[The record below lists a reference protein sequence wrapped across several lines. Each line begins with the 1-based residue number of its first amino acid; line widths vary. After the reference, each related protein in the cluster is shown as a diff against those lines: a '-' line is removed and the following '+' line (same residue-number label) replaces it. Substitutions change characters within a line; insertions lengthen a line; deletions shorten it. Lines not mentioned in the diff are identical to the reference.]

1 MKKMISRKY
10 NECITPEKNK
20 IVKNPLW
27 WKKLRKG
34 ITSIGTGIVGSRLL
48 ALLLHIIVTPIGVSM
63 WFIRNLKN
71 AISVDIK
78 NHKNNARP
86 VFASAPYALAIAL
99 LTVGSIKLYS
109 VNPKAYI
116 DELIDSTKSKI
127 TEKVIERTVP
137 IVPTTRTKSFGKD
150 VTNTVENMKDTV
162 KDNVIWIG
170 ENLVTNPVVTTAEPE
185 PEPEVSEEIV
195 EEVVEEPANTV
206 EEVEEP
212 VNVNIGPAPIDPH
225 PQISDDVNKQAEAE
239 ASGEVVE
246 KNPEGATETPDVR
259 RSFVQ

>member
-1 MKKMISRKY
+1 MKIIREYNKY
-10 NECITPEKNK
+10 VTPEKNK

-27 WKKLRKG
+27 WIKLRKG
-34 ITSIGTGIVGSRLL
+34 ITSIGTGVVGSRLL

-63 WFIRNLKN
+63 WFVRNFKN
-71 AISVDIK
+71 AISVDIR
-78 NHKNNARP
+78 NRKNNARP
-86 VFASAPYALAIAL
+86 IFASAPYTLALALITA
-99 LTVGSIKLYS
+99 GSIKLYTM
-109 VNPKAYI
+109 NPKTYVN
-116 DELIDSTKSKI
+116 EFVDSAKTKI
-127 TEKVIERTVP
+127 AEKVIEKTVP
-137 IVPTTRTKSFGKD
+137 VVPTTRTKSFGKDD

-185 PEPEVSEEIV
+185 PEVEVSEEEIV
-195 EEVVEEPANTV
+195 EEVIEEPASTI
-206 EEVEEP
+206 EEP
-212 VNVNIGPAPIDPH
+212 EDIGPAPIDP
-225 PQISDDVNKQAEAE
+225 QVNETLNDVKERAEAE

>member
-1 MKKMISRKY
+1 MKIIREYNKY
-10 NECITPEKNK
+10 VTPEKNK
-20 IVKNPLW
+20 LVKNPLW
-27 WKKLRKG
+27 WIKIRKG

-48 ALLLHIIVTPIGVSM
+48 ALLLHIIATPIGASM
-63 WFIRNLKN
+63 WFIRNFKN
-71 AISVDIK
+71 AISVDIR

-86 VFASAPYALAIAL
+86 IFASAPYALALAL
-99 LTVGSIKLYS
+99 ITAGSIKLYTM
-109 VNPKAYI
+109 NPKMYI
-116 DELIDSTKSKI
+116 NGFVDSAKTKI
-127 TEKVIERTVP
+127 AEKVIEKTVP
-137 IVPTTRTKSFGKD
+137 VVPTTRTKSFGKDD

-185 PEPEVSEEIV
+185 PEVEVSEEEIV
-195 EEVVEEPANTV
+195 EEVIEEPASTVEEP
-206 EEVEEP
+206 ED
-212 VNVNIGPAPIDPH
+212 IGPAPIDP
-225 PQISDDVNKQAEAE
+225 QVNETLNDEKERAEAE

>member
-1 MKKMISRKY
+1 MKIIREYNKY
-10 NECITPEKNK
+10 VTPEKNK

-27 WKKLRKG
+27 WIKIRKG

-48 ALLLHIIVTPIGVSM
+48 ALLLHIIATPIGVSM
-63 WFIRNLKN
+63 WFARNFKN
-71 AISVDIK
+71 AISVDIR
-78 NHKNNARP
+78 NRKNNARP
-86 VFASAPYALAIAL
+86 IFASAPYVLALALITA
-99 LTVGSIKLYS
+99 GSIKLYTM
-109 VNPKAYI
+109 NPKMYI
-116 DELIDSTKSKI
+116 NGFVDSAKTKI
-127 TEKVIERTVP
+127 AEKVIEKTVP
-137 IVPTTRTKSFGKD
+137 VVPTTRTKSFGKDD

-185 PEPEVSEEIV
+185 PEVEVSEEEIV
-195 EEVVEEPANTV
+195 EEVIEEPASTI
-206 EEVEEP
+206 EEP
-212 VNVNIGPAPIDPH
+212 EDIGPAPIDP
-225 PQISDDVNKQAEAE
+225 QVNETLNDVKERAEAE

>member
-1 MKKMISRKY
+1 MKIREY
-10 NECITPEKNK
+10 NEYVTPEKNK

-27 WKKLRKG
+27 WIKIRKG

-48 ALLLHIIVTPIGVSM
+48 ALLLHIIATPIGASM
-63 WFIRNLKN
+63 WFVRNFKN
-71 AISVDIK
+71 AISVDIR
-78 NHKNNARP
+78 NRKNNARP
-86 VFASAPYALAIAL
+86 VFASAPYALALAL
-99 LTVGSIKLYS
+99 ITAGSIKLYTM
-109 VNPKAYI
+109 NPKMYI
-116 DELIDSTKSKI
+116 NGFVDSAKTKI
-127 TEKVIERTVP
+127 AEKVIEKAVP
-137 IVPTTRTKSFGKD
+137 VVPTTRTKSFGKDD

-185 PEPEVSEEIV
+185 PEVEVSEEEIV
-195 EEVVEEPANTV
+195 EEVIEEPASTI
-206 EEVEEP
+206 EEP
-212 VNVNIGPAPIDPH
+212 EDIGPAPIDP
-225 PQISDDVNKQAEAE
+225 QVNETLNDVKERAEAE

>member
-1 MKKMISRKY
+1 MKKISRKY

-78 NHKNNARP
+78 NRKNNARP

-109 VNPKAYI
+109 MNPKAYI

-137 IVPTTRTKSFGKD
+137 IVPTTRTKSFGKE
-150 VTNTVENMKDTV
+150 VTDTVENMKDTV

-185 PEPEVSEEIV
+185 PEPEVTEEIV
-195 EEVVEEPANTV
+195 EEVIEEPATTV

-212 VNVNIGPAPIDPH
+212 VDIGPAPIDP
-225 PQISDDVNKQAEAE
+225 QISDDSNTQAEASE
-239 ASGEVVE
+239 EEVE